1 MVEPNLFIY
10 NNFNF
15 NDLIDFKNEDLS
27 FLKEYPEMLKPLM
40 KDASTQTDF
49 KDNSRNSS
57 SKIKY
62 LKSTFEKKKAAKL
75 NYLILNKKD
84 FNKLN
89 KIRKRRISNNLS
101 AAISRRKSKLKMR
114 DITENAEYKIKCEI
128 DALVAKRKEFFGDN
142 ININVNLQ

>member
-27 FLKEYPEMLKPLM
+27 FLKEYPEILKPLM

-62 LKSTFEKKKAAKL
+62 LKSTSEKKK
-75 NYLILNKKD
+75 
-84 FNKLN
+84 
-89 KIRKRRISNNLS
+89 S
-101 AAISRRKSKLKMR
+101 
-114 DITENAEYKIKCEI
+114 C
-128 DALVAKRKEFFGDN
+128 
-142 ININVNLQ
+142 